1 MRIAPRRREELDI
14 NITPL
19 IDVVFLLLIFFMVST
34 TFERESE
41 LGIELPETS
50 ATGEPTR
57 KGYLEVSVDGKG
69 RYYVDG
75 RPLVN
80 RQAATLI
87 KAMRQR
93 VKELGENPP
102 VVVSADGNAP
112 HQAVM
117 TVMDAAQQIGLDRL
131 RFATR
136 IAPAES
142 AAQ

>member
-1 MRIAPRRREELDI
+1 MPFFEEL
-14 NITPL
+14 
-19 IDVVFLLLIFFMVST
+19 
-34 TFERESE
+34 REH
-41 LGIELPETS
+41 
-50 ATGEPTR
+50 
-57 KGYLEVSVDGKG
+57 
-69 RYYVDG
+69 
-75 RPLVN
+75 
-80 RQAATLI
+80 
-87 KAMRQR
+87 

-142 AAQ
+142 APQ

>member
-1 MRIAPRRREELDI
+1 MRISPRRREELDI

-34 TFERESE
+34 TFEHESE

-50 ATGEPTR
+50 VTAEPTR
-57 KGYLEVSVDGKG
+57 QQILEVSVDGKG
-69 RYYVDG
+69 RFYVDG

-80 RQAATLI
+80 TQIGTLI
-87 KAMRQR
+87 QAMQQR
-93 VKELGENPP
+93 VKELGDNPP

-112 HQAVM
+112 HQSVM
-117 TVMDAAQQIGLDRL
+117 TVMDAAQQIGLARL

-136 IAPAES
+136 ITPSET
-142 AAQ
+142 QPR

>member
-1 MRIAPRRREELDI
+1 MQISPRRREELDI

-34 TFERESE
+34 TFDRESE

-50 ATGEPTR
+50 ATAEPTR

-80 RQAATLI
+80 TQIATLVQ
-87 KAMRQR
+87 AMQER
-93 VKELGENPP
+93 VKELGDNPP
-102 VVVSADGNAP
+102 VVVSADGKAP
-112 HQAVM
+112 HQSVM
-117 TVMDAAQQIGLDRL
+117 AVMDAAQQIGLARL

-142 AAQ
+142 KSN